1 MVVPVSFPML
11 IGGTWVTIWNLQLY
25 NATTNGNYGLLQLV
39 FDTNTLSNVVNIL
52 PSDIESSADVILAA
66 KIASDYFTVLLPPDA
81 RKMFKK

>member
-25 NATTNGNYGLLQLV
+25 NAATGNYGLLQLV
-39 FDTNTLSNVVNIL
+39 FDTDTLSNVVNIL

-66 KIASDYFTVLLPPDA
+66 EIGSGYFTVLLPPDA